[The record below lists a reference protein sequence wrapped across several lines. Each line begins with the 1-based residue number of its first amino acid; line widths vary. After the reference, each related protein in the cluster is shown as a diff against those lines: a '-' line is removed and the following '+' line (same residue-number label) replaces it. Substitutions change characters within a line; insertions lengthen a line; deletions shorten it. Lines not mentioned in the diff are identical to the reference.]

1 MTSGTAQCDCI
12 FDFYSNNIAS
22 QINQCNPDYSCNI
35 NHHRDDNTCNWNID
49 YPKKF
54 SSWHYSRNYHETS
67 FPSSKD
73 SGIKSNTMRPTSMS
87 TEHLNED
94 LVVPNGL
101 YQKPIVSTNS
111 CSDADCLCSLE
122 IDRRQ
127 DHEIT
132 ECNKC
137 IKYQAYHHENLRT
150 SSGHTQSNISSD
162 SHPLVISNPSAVAE
176 TYDLSDHS
184 RDSSYPDDHFDRMV
198 PSRIEL
204 PNICYELGE
213 DGHTKA
219 IEEIES
225 YYGGRLRTQRAARII
240 QNAYRDYRLRA
251 EYARLKLEKGI
262 GRIRERNSS
271 KIVQNKANSDH
282 IPSKGDY
289 AISEPTDDVDDLVI
303 EGAYVDWSPE
313 AGVSLT
319 ELPNSINNETHLI
332 DCIYPKTHP
341 HISQSCAIPH
351 TDSLPTIS
359 DSPSVPSCLSP
370 ANAKSSI
377 NNQNLRMCNPQLMHF
392 SVPNSSLNYNN
403 DLIQIPSEYFCS
415 PSTKQLTVFN
425 SPQPQWV
432 SSLPNHFDLCS
443 KTQVITTCEHCSRT
457 RQPNLTQ
464 HFGVECI
471 PKFGDISPG
480 VAGSSVHS
488 VHYKE
493 CCLPSSIPNRSSFRN
508 NCCPYCVTI
517 PNLKVTSTANKP
529 PALVCMPASRAI
541 IPPQLCNNSGC
552 PGIPF
557 PMGKVY
563 KTPTVISSCVPLNNE
578 LLQLHTTQLINNV
591 PHVPLHHLGSLNINK
606 NDSSQRQHPTHVSCG
621 GNCYHIPNSCQL
633 HMHPSYLPHN
643 LPSQTLH
650 PSIVTPFSHR
660 NPCINRLPNSHE
672 KRRKRT
678 YRIGLN
684 IFNKSPVKG
693 IDFLIKNGFLE
704 NSPQL
709 IARFLLTRKGLSRVA
724 IGEYLGNTKN
734 EIAKLTTRQF
744 IRELKFR
751 NKEVDEALRI
761 LLGCFRTPGESQKI
775 VHLLN
780 EFQSAYV
787 EQNTSLVKSQFR
799 NSDTVMILAYAI
811 VMLHTD
817 MYSPN
822 VRPQSKMTKEEFVR
836 NLRGVDSGEDLD
848 RDFLL
853 GIYDRIKSQEMSV
866 QSDHTDQ
873 VRKIQKHLT
882 GPQKPL
888 NLSVPQRRL
897 VCYCRL
903 YEVPDKN
910 KRERSGAHQRELFLF
925 NDLLLITKSVQKR
938 RRDASV
944 AYQVRM
950 TIQLFGVKLI
960 PFETVHHPNGLELL
974 APLEQIQNVD
984 CHREVGMNHIV
995 ETPNGRARIFITLNT
1010 KTSSDRARLL
1020 EDLQECIL
1028 EVTEME
1034 RLKREEIS
1042 KQKYNQ
1048 VHHHCLS
1055 HKSGIDKSGN
1065 HPKSLDNPGVS
1076 FNINNSHTYSDH
1088 DNTLSSHICAPI
1100 ACLMN
1105 ATETRVTEQTN
1116 HMPEFCQHYK
1126 LPDGQRLS
1134 GDSGLMAD
1142 LDAVSS

>member
-1 MTSGTAQCDCI
+1 
-12 FDFYSNNIAS
+12 
-22 QINQCNPDYSCNI
+22 
-35 NHHRDDNTCNWNID
+35 
-49 YPKKF
+49 
-54 SSWHYSRNYHETS
+54 
-67 FPSSKD
+67 
-73 SGIKSNTMRPTSMS
+73 MS
-87 TEHLNED
+87 TEHLNQD
-94 LVVPNGL
+94 LLAPNGL
-101 YQKPIVSTNS
+101 SQEPIITTNTLDTVIP
-111 CSDADCLCSLE
+111 CLDADCLCSLG
-122 IDRRQ
+122 IAQHQ

-137 IKYQAYHHENLRT
+137 IKYHHENLHT
-150 SSGHTQSNISSD
+150 SSGHIKSNVSSD
-162 SHPLVISNPSAVAE
+162 SHSFIISNPSAVAD

-184 RDSSYPDDHFDRMV
+184 RDSSYPDDHFNRMV
-198 PSRIEL
+198 PSQTEL
-204 PNICYELGE
+204 PNTCYELGE
-213 DGHTKA
+213 DRHAKE
-219 IEEIES
+219 IEEIER

-262 GRIRERNSS
+262 SRIRERNSS
-271 KIVQNKANSDH
+271 QIVQNKVNSNH
-282 IPSKGDY
+282 VPNIGDY
-289 AISEPTDDVDDLVI
+289 AISKPKDDVDDLVI
-303 EGAYVDWSPE
+303 ERAYVDWLPE
-313 AGVSLT
+313 AGVNQT
-319 ELPNSINNETHLI
+319 ELQNSINNEAHLA
-332 DCIYPKTHP
+332 DGNYPKTHP
-341 HISQSCAIPH
+341 HISQSCTVPH

-359 DSPSVPSCLSP
+359 DSPPVPSYLSP
-370 ANAKSSI
+370 ANTKSSI
-377 NNQNLRMCNPQLMHF
+377 NNQNLRMCNPHLMHF
-392 SVPNSSLNYNN
+392 SAPNSSLNYNN
-403 DLIQIPSEYFCS
+403 DLIQIPSEYFFS
-415 PSTKQLTVFN
+415 PSTKQVTVFN

-432 SSLPNHFDLCS
+432 SSLPNNFDHCS
-443 KTQVITTCEHCSRT
+443 KAQVNTTCEHCCCT
-457 RQPNLTQ
+457 RQPSLTQ
-464 HFGVECI
+464 HYGVECF
-471 PKFGDISPG
+471 PKFSDISPS
-480 VAGSSVHS
+480 VAGSSVHRG
-488 VHYKE
+488 VYLKK

-508 NCCPYCVTI
+508 NCCPYCITI
-517 PNLKVTSTANKP
+517 PNSKTTSSANKL
-529 PALVCMPASRAI
+529 PALVCLPASRAL
-541 IPPQLCNNSGC
+541 IPPQVCNNGC
-552 PGIPF
+552 PAISF
-557 PMGKVY
+557 PVGKVY

-578 LLQLHTTQLINNV
+578 LLQLHSTQLVNNV
-591 PHVPLHHLGSLNINK
+591 PLVPLHHVESHNINK
-606 NDSSQRQHPTHVSCG
+606 SDSSQKQHPTYVSCG
-621 GNCYHIPNSCQL
+621 GNCCHIPNSCQL
-633 HMHPSYLPHN
+633 HIHPSYLPHN
-643 LPSQTLH
+643 LSSQTVH
-650 PSIVTPFSHR
+650 PTIVTPFSHR
-660 NPCINRLPNSHE
+660 NTCINRLPNAQE
-672 KRRKRT
+672 KRRKRA

-734 EIAKLTTRQF
+734 EIAQLTTRHF

-787 EQNTSLVKSQFR
+787 EQNASLVKSQFR
-799 NSDTVMILAYAI
+799 SSDTVMILAYAI

-853 GIYDRIKSQEMSV
+853 AIYDRIKFQEMSV

-950 TIQLFGVKLI
+950 TIQLFGVKLV

-974 APLEQIQNVD
+974 LPLEQIQNVD
-984 CHREVGMNHIV
+984 SHREVGMNHIV
-995 ETPNGRARIFITLNT
+995 ETPNGRARILITLNT

-1034 RLKREEIS
+1034 RLRREEIS

-1048 VHHHCLS
+1048 IHHHCSS
-1055 HKSGIDKSGN
+1055 HKTGIDKSGN
-1065 HPKSLDNPGVS
+1065 HSKSFDHSGASL
-1076 FNINNSHTYSDH
+1076 NINNSHTYSDH
-1088 DNTLSSHICAPI
+1088 DHALSSHICAPI

-1105 ATETRVTEQTN
+1105 ATESRNAEQTN
-1116 HMPEFCQHYK
+1116 HMSEYSQHYK